1 MKDFFLSTKS
11 ITLIRILDHIIQAN
25 EAPMLRDIMYH
36 FSLSKLTAICYLK
49 ELQLDLAELDANIQ
63 LTTVNNRYELDY
75 PEGMSSN
82 AILFELRF
90 AYIIR
95 TTSFQVMDALFKHHY
110 NSVQTLAEATNFST
124 SSVQNCI
131 KQLRVY
137 FNTFYVTISF
147 RGKQNIVGD
156 PLNIRLLMIY
166 TYTSIY
172 RGSVTQDFVT
182 TRSQY
187 PTALKPHLSF
197 SQHHQIEALES
208 VTSFDLIQ
216 KKYSITLNPELH
228 QLFEAINKTNTITLE
243 LPGLPEQTLLDESLL
258 FSFLL
263 RIAVANYD
271 TDTEKI
277 KITEAILAL
286 NTDFTNDVNH
296 LLLDFFETYQLN
308 YTKTSFLI
316 SFYYLVITFIYLTYI
331 TFDIT
336 DFVMF
341 NDTASTFKQIDIDS
355 YQEIDHLNQFLAE
368 KKAHYTTLP
377 ANSTGTLLSEM
388 FFFLLDYNPQ
398 IKPLKINIQY
408 TKNFYAA
415 TMITKNL
422 QNVFRSSIV
431 FTD

>member
-1 MKDFFLSTKS
+1 M
-11 ITLIRILDHIIQAN
+11 
-25 EAPMLRDIMYH
+25 
-36 FSLSKLTAICYLK
+36 
-49 ELQLDLAELDANIQ
+49 QLDLAELDANIQ

-110 NSVQTLAEATNFST
+110 NSVQPLAEATNFST

-208 VTSFDLIQ
+208 VTYFDLIQ

-316 SFYYLVITFIYLTYI
+316 SFYYLVITFII
-331 TFDIT
+331 SPI
-336 DFVMF
+336 
-341 NDTASTFKQIDIDS
+341 
-355 YQEIDHLNQFLAE
+355 
-368 KKAHYTTLP
+368 
-377 ANSTGTLLSEM
+377 LLSISPT
-388 FFFLLDYNPQ
+388 L
-398 IKPLKINIQY
+398 
-408 TKNFYAA
+408 
-415 TMITKNL
+415 
-422 QNVFRSSIV
+422 
-431 FTD
+431 